1 MKHPTQVLLAVAC
14 AVLFASQAQARDSIA
29 NYSIDAAIKSD
40 PGKISADIAL
50 YFAGQ
55 PHPSVTQSIDE
66 AATNKKTNGFGKS
79 DLEACQRVFLSA
91 LIELQE
97 RARKDGGNAVINIKS
112 NYKNELHESATEFV
126 CGSGA
131 VISGVALKGDVVRMS
146 K

>member
-1 MKHPTQVLLAVAC
+1 MKRQIQVLLAVAC
-14 AVLFASQAQARDSIA
+14 VMLSVSQVQARDSIA
-29 NYSIDAAIKSD
+29 NYSIDDAIKSD
-40 PGKISADIAL
+40 PSKIGEDVTL

-55 PHPSVTQSIDE
+55 PHPAAAQSFGE

-131 VISGVALKGDVVRMS
+131 VISGVALKGDVVRVS